1 MTTICLFSGS
11 GKSRLI
17 IGMIIKPSSRLNTVQ
32 EYYFSQKLAEI
43 RQMMAQGKSVLNLG
57 IGNPDGMPAPEV
69 IQTLQD
75 TAGLAD
81 NHGYQSYTGIPELKN
96 AIADWNNWAY
106 GIPLNPEKEI
116 LPLIGS
122 KEGITHIS
130 LAFLDEGDEVLVPEL
145 AYPAYAAVAKM
156 AKAKVTTYPLDE
168 ANNYQPD
175 WQFLDQLDFSHVK
188 LFWLNYPHMPTGAG
202 AQRITFERLV
212 DMAKSRQFLL
222 CHDNPYS
229 MILPQS
235 KPISLLS
242 IDGAEEVAVELNS
255 LSKSFNM
262 AGWRVGW
269 IAGREDYIK
278 TILKVKSNIDS
289 GQFKPMMLAAA
300 EALKLR
306 EDWFDGLNAQY
317 EIRRKLVWA
326 LLDKLGC
333 TYSTDQQG
341 LFVWASIP
349 AKYEKCTEL
358 VDELLYDKHVFITP
372 GSIFGEKGDDF
383 VRVSLCNKQS
393 VLEEAISR
401 I

>member
-1 MTTICLFSGS
+1 
-11 GKSRLI
+11 
-17 IGMIIKPSSRLNTVQ
+17 MIIQPSSRLNTVQ

-43 RQMMAQGKSVLNLG
+43 REMIAEGKPVLNLG

-69 IQTLQD
+69 IKTLQQ
-75 TAGLAD
+75 TAAQED
-81 NHGYQSYTGIPELKN
+81 MHGYQSYAGIPELKK

-106 GIPLNPEKEI
+106 GISLNPEKEI

-156 AKAKVTTYPLDE
+156 VKAKVITYPLDE
-168 ANNYQPD
+168 ENDYQPD
-175 WQFLDQLDFSHVK
+175 WDFLNALDFRKVK
-188 LFWLNYPHMPTGAG
+188 LMWVNYPHMPTGAG
-202 AQRITFERLV
+202 ATLDTFKRLG
-212 DMAKSRQFLL
+212 AFARWNKFLI

-229 MILPQS
+229 MILPNG
-235 KPISLLS
+235 KPMSFLGVEKCEDVVI
-242 IDGAEEVAVELNS
+242 ELNS

-269 IAGREDYIK
+269 VAGHEDYIK
-278 TILKVKSNIDS
+278 TILKVKSNVDS
-289 GQFKPMMLAAA
+289 GMFKPMMLAAT

-306 EDWFDGLNAQY
+306 EDWFSELNAKYQ
-317 EIRRKLVWA
+317 ERRKLVWV
-326 LLDKLGC
+326 LLDKIGC
-333 TYSTDQQG
+333 TYNKDQQG
-341 LFVWASIP
+341 LFVWARIP
-349 AKYEKCTEL
+349 KSYEKSTQL
-358 VDELLYDKHVFITP
+358 VDKLLHEKNVFITP
-372 GSIFGEKGDDF
+372 GSIFGAKGDDF
-383 VRVSLCNKQS
+383 VRISLCNKRS